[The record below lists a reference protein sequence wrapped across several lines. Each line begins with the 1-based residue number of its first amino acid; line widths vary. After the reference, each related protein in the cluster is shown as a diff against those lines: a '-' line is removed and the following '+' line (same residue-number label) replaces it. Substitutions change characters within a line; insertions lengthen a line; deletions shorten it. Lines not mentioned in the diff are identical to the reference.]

1 MSRKVCIIV
10 FFIAFLLLFSC
21 GLDVYY
27 FVEPPFN
34 SSVIVNPS
42 DPSEQYF
49 SFTAADAS
57 NSEMEELAGGNFK
70 FLGTDVYYKIYSDLS
85 TLQSQ
90 RNSINSSN
98 TEYTENG
105 INRLNNLGFQK
116 ISSSNYSDP
125 LIKKATSNQSVS
137 IRLFYSDPYDAEI
150 LVNQNDIG
158 KPLRYNGE
166 SFEISAG
173 TILQGLDVNTT
184 NLDESSPSYYV
195 LLYAVSVSTL
205 NLSQR
210 IYSSLCPLGYLQLL

>member
-1 MSRKVCIIV
+1 MARKVCIIV
-10 FFIAFLLLFSC
+10 FFIVFLLLFSC

-57 NSEMEELAGGNFK
+57 NSEISAGGNVN

-166 SFEISAG
+166 SFEIPAG

>member
-1 MSRKVCIIV
+1 MARKVCFIV

-49 SFTAADAS
+49 SFTSADA
-57 NSEMEELAGGNFK
+57 NNKKDGNFE
-70 FLGTDVYYKIYSDLS
+70 FLGTDVYYKIYSNLS

-90 RNSINSSN
+90 RNSIDSSN

-105 INRLNNLGFQK
+105 INKLNNLGFQK
-116 ISSSNYSDP
+116 IISSNYSDP
-125 LIKKATSNQSVS
+125 LLKNTDSNQSVS

-166 SFEISAG
+166 PFEISAG